1 MMENNAANRLKLAK
15 AILETLTLDDLQQHF
30 INQSIER
37 YKTELGE
44 FEEDAAWMDLDDEGG
59 E

>member
-1 MMENNAANRLKLAK
+1 MMENNEANRLKLAK
-15 AILETLTLDDLQQHF
+15 AILKTLTPDDLQQHF

-37 YKTELGE
+37 YETELGE
-44 FEEDAAWMDLDDEGG
+44 FEEDAAWMNLDNEGG

>member
-1 MMENNAANRLKLAK
+1 VKNNAANRLKLAE
-15 AILETLTLDDLQQHF
+15 AILETLTSNDLQQHF

-37 YKTELGE
+37 YETDPDA
-44 FEEDAAWMDLDDEGG
+44 FEEDTAFMDLDNKGG